1 MAASNPD
8 FPSYQ
13 KFTPPAYEEPPRQ
26 HGCFFYGCIIAS
38 ILSLLLLIAVGVLL
52 YLGYRMLG
60 RAIEEY
66 TATAP
71 RELPK
76 VEMPADQRK
85 IVKERWE
92 AFRKALE
99 DGKPTEPLVLDS
111 DEINVLIDEAEDLKD
126 LKGMVYVSIDDDK
139 LKGQI
144 SIPLEKFVNV
154 GLTRGRYLNGEAEI
168 KASIAN
174 DVLVV
179 TLESIEVNGKTM
191 PPDAMA
197 QLRGQ
202 NIVQDA
208 YKDPKKAAWLRN
220 LESVEI
226 KDGKLTIKAKD
237 RSKGPDSGK
246 AKESATIETKDGK
259 VIVHPPQEKPA
270 PNSDV
275 PPAEIKL
282 PDEILAPPEPR
293 AAGPA
298 EPAKKPSD

>member
-1 MAASNPD
+1 MAASNAD
-8 FPSYQ
+8 FPSHQ
-13 KFTPPAYEEPPRQ
+13 KFTPPAYAEPPRQ

-52 YLGYRMLG
+52 YMGYRMLG

-66 TATAP
+66 TATTP

-76 VEMPADQRK
+76 VEMPAEQRK
-85 IVKERWE
+85 SVDDRWA
-92 AFRKALE
+92 AFRKALDE
-99 DGKPTEPLVLDS
+99 GKPTEPLVLNS
-111 DEINVLIDEAEDLKD
+111 DEINVLIEDQEDLKD
-126 LKGMVYVSIDDDK
+126 LKGLVYVSIDQDK

-144 SIPLEKFVNV
+144 SIPLEKFVDV

-208 YKDPKKAAWLRN
+208 YKDPKKAAFLRK

-226 KDGKLTIKAKD
+226 KDGKLTIRAKD
-237 RSKGPDSGK
+237 GTKKPETGK
-246 AKESATIETKDGK
+246 VEESAKTETKDGK
-259 VIVHPPQEKPA
+259 VIVHPPQETPA
-270 PNSDV
+270 PKSEA
-275 PPAEIKL
+275 PPAAKKV
-282 PDEILAPPEPR
+282 PDDVLT
-293 AAGPA
+293 PA
-298 EPAKKPSD
+298 EPGADAPAAPAKKPSD